1 MTQDDADESTP
12 LTYFNYAETSEYE
25 SNITNITDRNGENL
39 EIVSNMQ
46 GDIIRTT
53 NQNDETVVNNYDSA
67 GNIINNSV
75 KLPSVIRWIVCTSNR
90 HNKRAPI
97 CGMIGLTTKQS
108 SPTKEGAL
116 YV

>member
-1 MTQDDADESTP
+1 MCFYDLICKIDTKHNLCTICIVFLFCKTQTFIVNI
-12 LTYFNYAETSEYE
+12 LFIYYF
-25 SNITNITDRNGENL
+25 
-39 EIVSNMQ
+39 
-46 GDIIRTT
+46 
-53 NQNDETVVNNYDSA
+53 VNSFVTQ
-67 GNIINNSV
+67 NSV